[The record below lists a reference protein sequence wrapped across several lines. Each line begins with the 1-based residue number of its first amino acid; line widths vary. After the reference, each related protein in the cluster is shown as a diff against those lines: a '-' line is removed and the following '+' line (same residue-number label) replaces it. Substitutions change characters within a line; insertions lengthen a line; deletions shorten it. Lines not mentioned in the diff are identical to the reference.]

1 MLQRWPRALG
11 TSYGHAIA
19 SDATSRAFTGR
30 GGSLSVRVFQA
41 QPVSSKSRVLL
52 RPCARVR
59 KGRDLAARTGR
70 EGGIEMLKRRVRTE
84 SLMASLWAGQ
94 QGPDATH
101 FHGRPCP
108 PPAAAS
114 GSSTSLV

>member
-30 GGSLSVRVFQA
+30 DGSLSVRVFQA
-41 QPVSSKSRVLL
+41 QPVSSKSRLLL
-52 RPCARVR
+52 RACARVR

-70 EGGIEMLKRRVRTE
+70 EGGIEMLNY
-84 SLMASLWAGQ
+84 AGRA
-94 QGPDATH
+94 PN
-101 FHGRPCP
+101 R
-108 PPAAAS
+108 S
-114 GSSTSLV
+114 